1 MIAFIL
7 MYNILIYISH
17 LQIGKQIC
25 TTVPFQIIIMAI
37 DIINLS

>member
-1 MIAFIL
+1 MVAFIS

-17 LQIGKQIC
+17 QIGRQIY